1 MGQPAK
7 NGVKAVSR
15 VMSILDALQQKNGA
29 GVTELANE
37 VDLTKGTVHSYLASL
52 EQHDFVTNEGGTYR
66 LGHGTLKHG
75 GWVLEQNRFYAQ
87 AIDYVRKLADRT
99 GEIAALSIEEHGKNV
114 YLAPMGGEEA
124 INLDVRLGERLPI
137 HCVGSGKAILAMLPE
152 ERVHAIVDEYGLP
165 SYTSNTITEIDRL
178 LAELEDIREQRVAF
192 DNEERIEGVRSV
204 AAPVVNDETNEVY
217 GAITVSGPKGRMK
230 GEWYNE
236 DLPEHVHDTAREIS
250 INLTYE

>member
-1 MGQPAK
+1 MGRHAK

-15 VMSILDALQQKNGA
+15 VVSILDALQQKNEA
-29 GVTELANE
+29 GVTELAE
-37 VDLTKGTVHSYLASL
+37 EIDLTKGTVHSYLASL
-52 EQHDFVTNEGGTYR
+52 EEHDFVTSEGGTYS
-66 LGHGTLKHG
+66 LGHGTLQYG

-87 AIDYVRKLADRT
+87 AIDHVRTLADRT

-114 YLAPMGGEEA
+114 YLAPMRGEEA
-124 INLDVRLGERLPI
+124 INLDVRLGDRLPM

-152 ERVHAIVDEYGLP
+152 ERIHAIVDEYGLP

-178 LAELEDIREQRVAF
+178 LAELENIRERRVAF

-204 AAPVVNDETNEVY
+204 AAPVVNDETDEVY

-230 GEWYNE
+230 GEWYSE
-236 DLPEHVHDTAREIS
+236 ELPEYVRDTAREIS